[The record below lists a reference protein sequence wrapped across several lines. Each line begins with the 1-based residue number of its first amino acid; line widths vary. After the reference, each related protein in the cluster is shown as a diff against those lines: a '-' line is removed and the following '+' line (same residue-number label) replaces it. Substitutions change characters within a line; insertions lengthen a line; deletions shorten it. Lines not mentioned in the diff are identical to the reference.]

1 MDAET
6 FRAWRQRQGLTQDE
20 AAQHLGLKRRMIQ
33 YYERG
38 ERSGRRV
45 PIPKHVRLACWAISQ
60 GIRDFDGS
68 EAGEPKAAG

>member
-20 AAQHLGLKRRMIQ
+20 AARHLGLKRRMIQ

-38 ERSGRRV
+38 ERSGRQV

-60 GIRDFDGS
+60 GIRDFDGH

>member
-38 ERSGRRV
+38 ERGGRHV
-45 PIPKHVRLACWAISQ
+45 AIPKHVRLACWAISQ
-60 GIRDFDGS
+60 GIRDFDGQ
-68 EAGEPKAAG
+68 EAGEAKAAS

>member
-6 FRAWRQRQGLTQDE
+6 FRAWRQRQGLTQDV
-20 AAQHLGLKRRMIQ
+20 AAQQLGLKRRMIQ

-45 PIPKHVRLACWAISQ
+45 SIPKHVRLACWAISQ

-68 EAGEPKAAG
+68 DAGGPKVAG